1 MKPVPPDSFKVPYD
15 GYTYIKFILSV
26 FGAEWLTVLF
36 DTDNFYVSVTLRTA
50 HFAAFCKKSGRY
62 FKSFAAVRT
71 VDRYRAIEI
80 PLDHY
85 APLPWRSTIVGLLA
99 S

>member
-1 MKPVPPDSFKVPYD
+1 MAHKALRDEASTPDSFRVPYD

-36 DTDNFYVSVTLRTA
+36 DTDNFYVSVTMRTA
-50 HFAAFCKKSGRY
+50 HLAAFCKKSGRH

-71 VDRYRAIEI
+71 VDRYRAIGI
-80 PLDHY
+80 SLDQY
-85 APLPWRSTIVGLLA
+85 APLP
-99 S
+99 